1 MPRGRTIQNNDM
13 PEMIQF
19 KLRPEEL
26 VEYEAWTQRKGFSF
40 DTLFAETLLDGVKVG
55 VSFDAY
61 NDCFICSFT
70 PRRDTHINAGSCLL
84 SRSST
89 WQEAIALN
97 CYKSQV
103 IFNNKKW
110 VSRKEDDNR
119 G

>member
-1 MPRGRTIQNNDM
+1 MPKGRQVQRNDM
-13 PEMIQF
+13 PEMVQF

-26 VEYEAWTQRKGFSF
+26 AEYETWTQRKGFSF
-40 DTLFAETLLDGVKVG
+40 DNILAEILLEGVKVG
-55 VSFDAY
+55 VSYDAY
-61 NDCFICSFT
+61 NDCFISSFT
-70 PRRDTHINAGSCLL
+70 PKGDTHINAGSCLL

-97 CYKSQV
+97 VYKSQV
-103 IFNNKKW
+103 IFANKRW